1 MSAEAP
7 QTRERGAVPP
17 AKAGIPRPGAAVS
30 RLPLLA
36 GAMLSVIAG
45 LWGGLSLLGTGVPVP
60 NPTLATQHGPLMA
73 LGFLGTLISL
83 ERAVALGRPWGYAA
97 PALAGIGAL
106 AGAAGFTRPGQV
118 LLTAA
123 AGWFLAVYLVL
134 LARRPGREVVV
145 QMCGAIAWYIGGL
158 LWLRGLPVADL
169 VPWLMAFLVLTIAGE
184 RLELAH
190 VGFLPHQAKG
200 RRASDGILAAMGVL
214 GAGVLASVPWPVIGW
229 RVAGL
234 GMVALAG
241 LLTVHDIAR
250 RTVRSTGLPRF
261 AAVCLLSGYA
271 WLTLAGALWAVFGR
285 PETGGLY
292 DASLHAVFLGF
303 VMSMV
308 FGHAPVILP
317 AVLRVRLPYHPMLY
331 GPLALLHAA
340 LLVRIAGDVG
350 GLPAVRTVGGVL
362 GEVSLL
368 AFAGCAVLSGRLVPT
383 RRTGVAGHTGS
394 ARQTGPAH
402 QAGAVSRPS
411 RSHKME
417 SS

>member
-1 MSAEAP
+1 MNVGAP
-7 QTRERGAVPP
+7 
-17 AKAGIPRPGAAVS
+17 PRAGAAVR

-36 GAMLSVIAG
+36 GAMLSVVAG

-60 NPTLATQHGPLMA
+60 NTALAPQHGPLMA

-97 PALAGIGAL
+97 PALAAVGAL
-106 AGAAGFTRPGQV
+106 AGAAGFARPGQV

-145 QMCGAIAWYIGGL
+145 QMSGAIAWYVGGL

-190 VGFLPHQAKG
+190 VGFLPGQAKG

-214 GAGVLASVPWPVIGW
+214 AAGVIVSMPWPAVGW

-234 GMVALAG
+234 GMVSLSG
-241 LLTVHDIAR
+241 LLIVHDIAR
-250 RTVRSTGLPRF
+250 KTVRSTGLPRF
-261 AAVCLLSGYA
+261 AAVCLLAGYA
-271 WLTLAGALWAVFGR
+271 WLILAGALWVTFGR
-285 PETGGLY
+285 PETGGIY

-340 LLVRIAGDVG
+340 LLVRITGDLG
-350 GLPAVRTVGGVL
+350 GVPVARTIGGVL

-368 AFAGCAVLSGRLVPT
+368 AFAGAAVLTRYAVP
-383 RRTGVAGHTGS
+383 S
-394 ARQTGPAH
+394 RQTGA
-402 QAGAVSRPS
+402 AARPS
-411 RSHKME
+411 RSRKME
-417 SS
+417 ST

>member
-1 MSAEAP
+1 MNAGAP
-7 QTRERGAVPP
+7 SRT
-17 AKAGIPRPGAAVS
+17 GAAVE
-30 RLPLLA
+30 RFPLLA
-36 GAMLSVIAG
+36 GAMLSVLAG

-60 NPTLATQHGPLMA
+60 NTTLAPQHGPLMA

-97 PALAGIGAL
+97 PALAAVGAL

-118 LLTAA
+118 LLTVA

-145 QMCGAIAWYIGGL
+145 QMSGAIAWYVGGL
-158 LWLRGLPVADL
+158 LWLRGLLVADL

-190 VGFLPHQAKG
+190 VGFLPGQAKG

-214 GAGVLASVPWPVIGW
+214 VAGVIVSTPWPAVGW

-234 GMVALAG
+234 GMVSLSG
-241 LLTVHDIAR
+241 LLVVHDVAR
-250 RTVRSTGLPRF
+250 KTVRSTGLPRF
-261 AAVCLLSGYA
+261 AAACLLTGYA
-271 WLTLAGALWAVFGR
+271 WLILAGALWTTFGR
-285 PETGGLY
+285 PETSGIY
-292 DASLHAVFLGF
+292 DAALHMVFLGF

-340 LLVRIAGDVG
+340 LLLRIAGDLSGVQT
-350 GLPAVRTVGGVL
+350 ARTIGGVL

-368 AFAGCAVLSGRLVPT
+368 AFAGAAVLT
-383 RRTGVAGHTGS
+383 RYAGS
-394 ARQTGPAH
+394 PRQTGAAAH
-402 QAGAVSRPS
+402 PP
-411 RSHKME
+411 RSQKME